1 MRALADRA
9 PPPQPRALRSAALG
23 GAATLAAAGAVAWRG
38 AARGDPVDARVR
50 DWLRDRLHPHVH
62 ALSQVVAVLGSIPVA
77 LATSAVGAAVLERR
91 RGVRGALP
99 VLVSVGSAIATQ
111 TLIKELVC
119 RERPPRR
126 SGRRA
131 RTSSFPSGHTTR
143 ATVAAAVA
151 GYVALREGLAP
162 RRVALPIALGV
173 PAAVGASRVYGDRHW
188 ATDVAG
194 GWGLGALVAALC
206 ALWYDRAQGR

>member
-1 MRALADRA
+1 MVCIQRRHAMRALADRA

-50 DWLRDRLHPHVH
+50 DWLRDRHHPHVH
-62 ALSQVVAVLGSIPVA
+62 ALSQVVAVLGSIPVV

-119 RERPPRR
+119 RERSPRAASSAAR
-126 SGRRA
+126 PSRWTTACATGSKRAA
-131 RTSSFPSGHTTR
+131 RTRVTR
-143 ATVAAAVA
+143 S
-151 GYVALREGLAP
+151 P
-162 RRVALPIALGV
+162 
-173 PAAVGASRVYGDRHW
+173 
-188 ATDVAG
+188 
-194 GWGLGALVAALC
+194 
-206 ALWYDRAQGR
+206 GR